1 MNKPSKP
8 FTKDVAT
15 DPELSG
21 ADLDAWL
28 LRNEDALEALVAEA
42 DAQGGERSVLDVEK
56 LIAEETSRF
65 LQVQRKA

>member
-1 MNKPSKP
+1 MNKQSKP
-8 FTKDVAT
+8 VAKGAPV

-28 LRNEDALEALVAEA
+28 SRNGDALEVLVAEA
-42 DAQGGERSVLDVEK
+42 DAQDGERSVLDVEK

>member
-1 MNKPSKP
+1 MNEPSKP
-8 FTKDVAT
+8 FTKDVVT

-28 LRNEDALEALVAEA
+28 SRNEDALETLVAEA